1 MGEENAPG
9 AGGPMQN
16 GMVGLRSRPFAIAVF
31 VLILNVSPSDLV
43 DLRTQLPYCDA
54 IDTDQ
59 TMEK

>member
-1 MGEENAPG
+1 
-9 AGGPMQN
+9 MQN